1 MGQRGDS
8 GLIRKGKEKADIS
21 AIFNIDSNQQAKLWL
36 EANDYDLE
44 DNLLLRRIISSDGKS
59 KAFINGTPSSV
70 TQLKQLSNTL
80 VDIYSQNSHHSL
92 LHSSTQRN
100 ILDGFAKTKDLTD
113 KVSEAYVLWSNL
125 HKEHEEFLHNKTSF
139 IAELEDIEQKYKEF
153 LELDFTDENWN
164 TIQNQH
170 KLINNSTE
178 LIEGVQQSLEQLEG
192 SEKNG
197 INDQLYMLKNNLA
210 SLSKLDKNLSNTLSI
225 VENSS
230 IELLELSRDLNYYL
244 SSMEINES
252 ERKEIEVKIESA
264 FNFFRKYRISSE
276 ELTNLSKQWENRINT
291 LTALVREKEKNELLE
306 QAKANYDKLAE
317 ELSNKREIAGKK
329 LSEKITDKLG
339 ELSFK
344 NARFKVSLLK
354 NDPSSHG
361 NEQVEFHISTHLEGD
376 LRPIQKV
383 ASGGELS
390 RISLAIRVSSMTDVD
405 VPVMIFDE
413 VDVGIGGGV
422 AEIVGN
428 LLKSLSEFKGRQI
441 FVITHLP
448 QVAAISNYHFRV
460 SKKIDAQETK
470 SHIELLEKKDRVK
483 EIARMLGGLDITSTT
498 LEHAKEILG

>member
-1 MGQRGDS
+1 M
-8 GLIRKGKEKADIS
+8 
-21 AIFNIDSNQQAKLWL
+21 WL

-139 IAELEDIEQKYKEF
+139 IAELEDLEQKYKEF

-291 LTALVREKEKNELLE
+291 LTALVREKDKNELLE